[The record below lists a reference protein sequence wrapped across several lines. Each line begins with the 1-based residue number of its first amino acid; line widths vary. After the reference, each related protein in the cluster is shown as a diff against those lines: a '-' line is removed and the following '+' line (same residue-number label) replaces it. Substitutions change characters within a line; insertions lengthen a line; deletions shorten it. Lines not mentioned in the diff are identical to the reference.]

1 MARRSTPPNRR
12 RHTVEPAAA
21 VGEVLGIKS
30 LATGKHINAGHLET
44 VDSAIIVGVVTVLI
58 RLVNRHY
65 RAVVNR
71 GEVGRPSPLVRCIDD
86 STSHPIWQVNGGNS
100 KDITGRER
108 KVMPGLVSL

>member
-1 MARRSTPPNRR
+1 MTRRLISPNRR

-44 VDSAIIVGVVTVLI
+44 VDSAIVIGVVTVLV

-71 GEVGRPSPLVRCIDD
+71 EEGGRPSLIVRCIDD
-86 STSHPIWQVNGGNS
+86 STSHLIRQVNGGNS